1 MKDRTSIS
9 MEGEDMHRYATLD
22 AGCGE
27 CFRGDVNVD
36 SYASYTKALL
46 RDIPNFVYCTI
57 EYLPFKN
64 RTFRHVKSYH
74 VIEHVD
80 KPYLALKELIR
91 VSDYHVTVKCPHRFG
106 MNAKGGAHKNHLFT
120 RTWFVKALHFF
131 QTYFSDRLYFRTGI
145 SEKRTFFWFLPE
157 EITVEVFRGRSID

>member
-1 MKDRTSIS
+1 
-9 MEGEDMHRYATLD
+9 MEGEHMHRYVTLD

-36 SYASYTKALL
+36 LYKEASEHRSNTKVQLK
-46 RDIPNFVYCTI
+46 DIPNFVNCSI
-57 EYLPFKN
+57 EYLPFKD

-91 VSDYHVTVKCPHRFG
+91 VSDCHVVIKCPHRFG
-106 MNAKGGAHKNHLFT
+106 MNAKGKTHKNLFT
-120 RTWFVKALHFF
+120 RTWFVRALTFF
-131 QTYFSDRLYFRTGI
+131 QTYFSDALYFRTGI
-145 SEKRTFFWFLPE
+145 SRKQTFFWFVPE
-157 EITVEVFRGRSID
+157 EITVEVFRGRCTA